1 MRLSRESDPAPGVRL
16 PVHQHAHRAR
26 HTLTARSRI
35 PGQRGIALLIVLWIV
50 ALLAI
55 IAGSSAVSVR
65 TQTAI
70 VDNLVVSARARAAAQ
85 AGLHYAAFQL
95 LKQNAAER
103 WRTDGTVYELGYGD
117 ARLRITAVEEA
128 GKVSLNA
135 APGDMIGRLLRTAGI
150 DDDRAA
156 ALVDAILDW
165 RDPDDLR
172 RINGAEQDDYR
183 AAGRSYLP
191 RNSPFQS
198 NDEVALVL
206 GMQPDDFARIQ
217 GAVTAYSGSASVD
230 PAVAVPLVRLA
241 LNGGIPGDTESAQ
254 SALASTALG
263 TLRPTAPGSLL
274 SVHVEA
280 GMPGGVR
287 ERLTAVIKLRP
298 AQQGAAFAVF
308 AWQEQ
313 AGAML
318 PGRNAD

>member
-1 MRLSRESDPAPGVRL
+1 MLS
-16 PVHQHAHRAR
+16 
-26 HTLTARSRI
+26 
-35 PGQRGIALLIVLWIV
+35 
-50 ALLAI
+50 I

-103 WRTDGTVYELGYGD
+103 WRTDGTVYELDFGD
-117 ARLRITAVEEA
+117 ARLRISAVEEA

-135 APGDMIGRLLRTAGI
+135 APGELIGSLLRAAGI

-172 RINGAEQDDYR
+172 RVNGAEQDDYR
-183 AAGRSYLP
+183 AAGSSYLP
-191 RNSPFQS
+191 RNNPFQS

-206 GMQPDDFARIQ
+206 GMQPDYFARIED
-217 GAVTAYSGSASVD
+217 AVTAYSGSSRVD

-241 LNGGIPGDTESAQ
+241 LNGGKPGATPGDTAVC
-254 SALASTALG
+254 TV
-263 TLRPTAPGSLL
+263 RPGQQCTRNPAPHRCG
-274 SVHVEA
+274 
-280 GMPGGVR
+280 
-287 ERLTAVIKLRP
+287 RP
-298 AQQGAAFAVF
+298 AQCKCRGRDARWCAGTVIGRNQT
-308 AWQEQ
+308 Q
-313 AGAML
+313 AGATGGGVCGVRL
-318 PGRNAD
+318 AGAGRDDASRARR

>member
-1 MRLSRESDPAPGVRL
+1 MRSRL
-16 PVHQHAHRAR
+16 P
-26 HTLTARSRI
+26 
-35 PGQRGIALLIVLWIV
+35 GQQGIALLIVLWIV
-50 ALLAI
+50 ALLSI
-55 IAGSSAVSVR
+55 IAGSSAISVR

-70 VDNLVVSARARAAAQ
+70 VDNRVVSAQARAAAQ
-85 AGLHYAAFQL
+85 AGLHYAAFEL

-103 WRTDGTVYELGYGD
+103 WRTDGTVYELGFAD

-135 APGDMIGRLLRTAGI
+135 APGDLLGRLLRAAGI
-150 DDDRAA
+150 DNERAA
-156 ALVDAILDW
+156 ALVDVILDW

-172 RINGAEQDDYR
+172 RVNGAEQDDYR

-191 RNSPFQS
+191 RNSTFQS

-217 GAVTAYSGSASVD
+217 GAVTAYSGSAHVD

-241 LNGGIPGDTESAQ
+241 LNGGMPGDAESTQ
-254 SALASTALG
+254 SAPASTALG
-263 TLRPTAPGSLL
+263 ILRPTAPGALL

-280 GMPGGVR
+280 EMPGGVR

-308 AWQEQ
+308 SWQEQ
-313 AGAML
+313 AEAMR
-318 PGRNAD
+318 PAPTAD